1 MLKNWFLSM
10 SSKMFNTKLVIER
23 HTGGSRNPVT
33 KRYEDNPPELIEGY
47 FSVQPFQKGSDQI
60 ILPDG
65 IRSSDAYVLYGKTF
79 IQEADQ
85 FLGIKADKVTISN
98 RSYIAFNVA
107 NWTFAKSN
115 VDHYESVFV
124 REDKISQRTQ

>member
-1 MLKNWFLSM
+1 M
-10 SSKMFNTKLVIER
+10 SKRIFNTELTIER

-33 KRYEDNPPELIEGY
+33 KRYEDNEPEIITGM
-47 FSVQPFQKGSDQI
+47 FSVQPFQKGSDQV

-85 FLGIKADKVTISN
+85 FAELKADKTIINN

-107 NWTFAKSN
+107 NWSFHGSN
-115 VDHYESVFV
+115 ADHYESVFV
-124 REDKISQRTQ
+124 REDKISQRTN